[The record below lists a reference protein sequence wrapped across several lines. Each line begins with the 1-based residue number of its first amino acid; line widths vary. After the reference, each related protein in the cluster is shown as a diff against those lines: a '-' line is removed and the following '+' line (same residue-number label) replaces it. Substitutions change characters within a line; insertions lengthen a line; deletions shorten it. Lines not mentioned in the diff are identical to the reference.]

1 MARVN
6 RAAPEQAPLAAVS
19 GNPNVGKSTLVN
31 ALTGLKQHT
40 GNWPGKT
47 VETVE
52 GLCTIGEEAIRLADL
67 PGVYSL
73 FAHSAE
79 EEEARDFLCFGGAQA
94 VLIVCDGTCLE
105 RSLNLALQCLEILPR
120 AVVCVN
126 LMDEAARK
134 GIRFSLPALQ
144 EALGVPVV
152 AASARSRRGLKET
165 VHAVEQVLREAPAS
179 PLTVRYCPAIERAAA
194 RLLPHLQGLPQPGP
208 SARWLSLRLL
218 EPEEDWTARLTSFC
232 DVLPNGAA
240 VRQAA
245 GEARAELAA
254 EGVSPAMLQDLL
266 SSRLVAESERLAR
279 IACAEP
285 PEGAFDRDRKLDRLF
300 TSRATGIPV
309 MLLLLLFLLWL
320 TISGANAPSAL
331 LSALGEQAETGLA
344 ELFAHLG
351 APDWLTGAI
360 VHGMFRVLA
369 WVVSV
374 MLPPMAIFFPLF
386 TLLEDFG
393 YLPRVAFNLDH
404 LFQKA
409 HTCGKQALTMCMG
422 FGCNAVGVTGCR
434 IIDSPRERVI
444 ASVTNAFVPCN
455 GKFPT
460 LIAILTLFF
469 AGSAPGG
476 IVPAL
481 LLTGVLLLGV
491 GLTFL
496 VSRLLSATVLRG
508 LPSSFALELPPY
520 RRPLVGQT
528 IVRSMLNR
536 TVFVL
541 GRAAAV
547 AAPAGLVIWL
557 LANTQAGGESLI
569 ARCAAFLDP
578 LGRAIGLDGEILFSF
593 VLGTPANEIVAP
605 ILAMSYLAQGSLR
618 ELALPELHG
627 LLLANGWNGVTAV
640 CMVVF
645 TLLHWPCATT
655 LLTVYRETKSL
666 KWTALAFVLP
676 TACGMGICF
685 VIAAA
690 ARLCGL

>member
-194 RLLPHLQGLPQPGP
+194 QLLPHLQGLPQPGP

-218 EPEEDWTARLTSFC
+218 EPEEDWTARLTAFC
-232 DVLPNGAA
+232 DVLPDSAA

-444 ASVTNAFVPCN
+444 ASVTNAFVPC
-455 GKFPT
+455 KRQVSHAYRHPHAV
-460 LIAILTLFF
+460 LCRLRPRA
-469 AGSAPGG
+469 ASW
-476 IVPAL
+476 PAL

-528 IVRSMLNR
+528 IVRLHAEPHR
-536 TVFVL
+536 VCARA
-541 GRAAAV
+541 GRGGGGSGGTGDLAAGKHAGGRREPDRALPPPSSIRS
-547 AAPAGLVIWL
+547 AAPSG
-557 LANTQAGGESLI
+557 
-569 ARCAAFLDP
+569 
-578 LGRAIGLDGEILFSF
+578 
-593 VLGTPANEIVAP
+593 
-605 ILAMSYLAQGSLR
+605 
-618 ELALPELHG
+618 
-627 LLLANGWNGVTAV
+627 
-640 CMVVF
+640 
-645 TLLHWPCATT
+645 
-655 LLTVYRETKSL
+655 
-666 KWTALAFVLP
+666 WTARSCSPSCSVRRP
-676 TACGMGICF
+676 T
-685 VIAAA
+685 
-690 ARLCGL
+690 RLWRPSWP